1 MKKREAP
8 ASTGISYLVKKR
20 RFMYTP
26 ENTYVAIMA
35 GGVGSRF
42 WPASREAMPKQFLD
56 ILGVGKSLLQ
66 LTFDRFRPLCPVA
79 NIYIVTNAAYRDLV
93 LEQLPDI
100 QPAQI
105 LAEPS
110 RNNTAPCVA
119 YTALKL
125 HALNPNANLVV
136 APSDHII
143 LQEDTFLDDLRYALE
158 FTSSHDA
165 LLTLGIQPTRPD
177 TGYGYIQYDSS
188 PLLRR
193 GAGGEANL
201 RIPEKFPY
209 ETAQPLDTEA
219 GLPLTPS
226 KGGGTDHPQT
236 EETDSSPLLRRGAG
250 GEASPQIP
258 EKFPYETANP
268 RAYKFLKKMAA
279 LQKENPT
286 EAETYLWEK
295 IRNKKLGGYKFRR
308 QHIIDRFIAD
318 FICLDKKFI
327 IEVDGKIHQLPDVKF
342 RDEERTAILNEF
354 GFEVLRLSN
363 EQILKG
369 GDALLER
376 LKRTLDSSGLP
387 LTPSKGGGTDHP
399 QPEETNSSPLLRRG
413 AGGEASPQIP
423 EKFPYETAQPL
434 DTEAGLPLT
443 PSKGGGTDQ
452 SVSGAGG
459 EAHKVLR
466 FTEKPPLDKAREFL
480 AAGNYLW
487 NAGIFIWSTES
498 LLAAFRDHAAGIYDI
513 LAKGMPYYNT
523 SGEQVFIDQAYP
535 ETPNISIDYAI
546 LEKAD
551 NVYTIPTAFG
561 WSDLGTWASLH
572 AEAPKTDH
580 HNALNADPALLF
592 DVHNSLIRAPK
603 NKLVVIKDLNN
614 FIVVDEGDVLLIWPK
629 DQEQEIK
636 AITAQ
641 IKAMDLGKL
650 L

>member
-1 MKKREAP
+1 M
-8 ASTGISYLVKKR
+8 
-20 RFMYTP
+20 
-26 ENTYVAIMA
+26 
-35 GGVGSRF
+35 
-42 WPASREAMPKQFLD
+42 
-56 ILGVGKSLLQ
+56 
-66 LTFDRFRPLCPVA
+66 
-79 NIYIVTNAAYRDLV
+79 
-93 LEQLPDI
+93 
-100 QPAQI
+100 
-105 LAEPS
+105 
-110 RNNTAPCVA
+110 
-119 YTALKL
+119 
-125 HALNPNANLVV
+125 
-136 APSDHII
+136 
-143 LQEDTFLDDLRYALE
+143 
-158 FTSSHDA
+158 
-165 LLTLGIQPTRPD
+165 
-177 TGYGYIQYDSS
+177 
-188 PLLRR
+188 
-193 GAGGEANL
+193 
-201 RIPEKFPY
+201 
-209 ETAQPLDTEA
+209 
-219 GLPLTPS
+219 
-226 KGGGTDHPQT
+226 
-236 EETDSSPLLRRGAG
+236 
-250 GEASPQIP
+250 
-258 EKFPYETANP
+258 
-268 RAYKFLKKMAA
+268 
-279 LQKENPT
+279 
-286 EAETYLWEK
+286 
-295 IRNKKLGGYKFRR
+295 
-308 QHIIDRFIAD
+308 
-318 FICLDKKFI
+318 
-327 IEVDGKIHQLPDVKF
+327 
-342 RDEERTAILNEF
+342 LNEF

-399 QPEETNSSPLLRRG
+399 QTEETNSSPLLRRG

-434 DTEAGLPLT
+434 DAEAGLPLT

-452 SVSGAGG
+452 SVRGAGG
-459 EAHKVLR
+459 EASKVLR

-498 LLAAFRDHAAGIYDI
+498 LLAAFKEHAAGIYDM

-523 SGEQVFIDQAYP
+523 SGEQAFIDQAYP

-641 IKAMDLGKL
+641 IKAMDLGRL